1 MKYDRNG
8 IMNFMQLLTKMPPVV
23 EIKSGET
30 PMISVID
37 PIKAKKEKDAKRAKA
52 KASRKKREA

>member
-1 MKYDRNG
+1 
-8 IMNFMQLLTKMPPVV
+8 MNFMQLLTKMPPVV